1 MSDEEEEEDNVQ
13 SSVAGTPNEVAGMT
27 SQVAG
32 TSMRL
37 LVHQMR
43 LLVHRQVP
51 RKQLH
56 NTSLVSYTGI
66 SCTLPSQLLSKLYSH
81 AYMA

>member
-32 TSMRL
+32 TSNE
-37 LVHQMR
+37 VAG
-43 LLVHRQVP
+43 
-51 RKQLH
+51 
-56 NTSLVSYTGI
+56 TSNEAAGTSASTQEAVTQHES
-66 SCTLPSQLLSKLYSH
+66 SQLYR
-81 AYMA
+81 YI